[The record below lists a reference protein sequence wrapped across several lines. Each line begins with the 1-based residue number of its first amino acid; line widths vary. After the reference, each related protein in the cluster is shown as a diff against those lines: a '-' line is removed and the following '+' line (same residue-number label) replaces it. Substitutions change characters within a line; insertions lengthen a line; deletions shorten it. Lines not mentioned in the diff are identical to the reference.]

1 MRKRFGTTAVRA
13 ASRPDSGRS
22 GSTLDWSRRA
32 ERQAARGNFAGAAI
46 RRARAEQWAPR
57 ERAAEA
63 ATRLREEIERLVD
76 RLQSAL
82 GIEGDDPR
90 PWRESLLALAH
101 QSPRRPVDRRGPLA
115 LRPAKGVHRPRAA
128 DVHDRRHALGLVVW
142 PPGDPPRPA
151 RPAAGGHVAA
161 FAAAPSGGWPACGFP
176 IGSGGSWPTCSA
188 RRPRRPRPVSR
199 EDLRPKIAATLDA
212 IDLRPRNLPEEVSRR
227 KIVEELLDRIVE
239 RGFLTLGEVRDAI
252 SRNNLKEPDC
262 SGPRSFLRG
271 EAALRANRRLTDA
284 LDGVYEPADFY
295 LRWILRF
302 SHLMFGTAAGRF
314 LTLFFIIPY
323 GGPFAVFMTLDH
335 LMGLVGVHPHLVSVH
350 GRIANF
356 VPLVASGVF
365 LQLLIYVPWL
375 RRAVWHALNLL
386 GRAVRFLFVD
396 ALQWFIALRWINI
409 ILHSQATRLIVN
421 LVVKPIVPTLIV
433 ARFIPADTA
442 AWRRLAG
449 LAVIYAGLLIV
460 LNSRVGRTLE
470 EMVLDGISEGWQR
483 FGVRPLVGLFW
494 FTIDLFRRLLQG
506 IERVLYTVDEW
517 LRFRS
522 GQGRAMLIAKAVMG
536 VAWFFVAYFVRFV
549 VNLLIEPQV
558 NPLKH
563 FPWVTAAHKMMW
575 PLFLSSGLNEFL
587 ASRLGAPVGDTL
599 FFAIGTAA
607 PGIVGFLIWEFKEN
621 WRLFAANR
629 PKNLRPAIIGTHG
642 ETMPRLLRPGIH
654 SGTIPKRFAK
664 LRRAERK
671 ALCRRRSGR
680 GPQAPR
686 GPAPR
691 GNRIAALYRARV
703 PRLVRRLLRMDR
715 AVPEGGRG
723 RIGDE

>member
-1 MRKRFGTTAVRA
+1 MR
-13 ASRPDSGRS
+13 D
-22 GSTLDWSRRA
+22 
-32 ERQAARGNFAGAAI
+32 
-46 RRARAEQWAPR
+46 
-57 ERAAEA
+57 
-63 ATRLREEIERLVD
+63 
-76 RLQSAL
+76 
-82 GIEGDDPR
+82 
-90 PWRESLLALAH
+90 
-101 QSPRRPVDRRGPLA
+101 
-115 LRPAKGVHRPRAA
+115 
-128 DVHDRRHALGLVVW
+128 
-142 PPGDPPRPA
+142 
-151 RPAAGGHVAA
+151 
-161 FAAAPSGGWPACGFP
+161 
-176 IGSGGSWPTCSA
+176 
-188 RRPRRPRPVSR
+188 
-199 EDLRPKIAATLDA
+199 DLRPKIAATLDA
-212 IDLRPRNLPEEVSRR
+212 IDLRPQNLPEEVSRR

-262 SGPRSFLRG
+262 SGLESFVGG

-295 LRWILRF
+295 LRWILRL
-302 SHLMFGTAAGRF
+302 SHLMFGTAVGRF

-356 VPLVASGVF
+356 VPLVATGVF

-396 ALQWFIALRWINI
+396 ALQWFIALRWIDI

-460 LNSRVGRTLE
+460 INSRVGRTLE
-470 EMVLDGISEGWQR
+470 EMALDGISEGWQR

-536 VAWFFVAYFVRFV
+536 VAWFFVSYFVRFV

-607 PGIVGFLIWEFKEN
+607 PGIFGFLIWEFKEN

-654 SGTIPKRFAK
+654 SGTISKRFAK

-671 ALCRRRSGR
+671 SLAGGDPGVARKHREALHHVETELRRYIEREFLAWFADCCGWTGPCPKVVEVELATNEAVIKVEFPAARRMSAGRVVPAAERRSAVGPFGPAMPRSLPARGAKYLPPGAGQSAEDRRRGR
-680 GPQAPR
+680 TCPMRAAGWSERRTRASKRSVRSSCPGQIGWRPGKPR
-686 GPAPR
+686 GHELPEEAR
-691 GNRIAALYRARV
+691 WAALGRA
-703 PRLVRRLLRMDR
+703 
-715 AVPEGGRG
+715 
-723 RIGDE
+723 